1 MNWAYERAQK
11 YAQEAM
17 RSFAGM
23 EMTDA
28 LRGLIRS
35 HITLAYTT
43 ASNEAWQEAKA
54 AAHLAGTLSDLFPAE
69 PGARG
74 TS

>member
-23 EMTDA
+23 EMTNA
-28 LRGLIRS
+28 LGGLIRCQ
-35 HITLAYTT
+35 ITLAYTT
-43 ASNEAWQEAKA
+43 ASTNAWQEATA
-54 AAHLAGTLSDLFPAE
+54 AVRLSTMLSGRFPSK
-69 PGARG
+69 PGAPGRA
-74 TS
+74 